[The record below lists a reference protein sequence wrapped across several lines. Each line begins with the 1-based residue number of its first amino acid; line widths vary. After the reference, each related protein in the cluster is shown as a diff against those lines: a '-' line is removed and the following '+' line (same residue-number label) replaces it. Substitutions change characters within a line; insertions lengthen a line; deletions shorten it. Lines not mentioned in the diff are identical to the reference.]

1 MLLVYASVSILEAEV
16 WQLAAKFSLLVLS
29 ALNKLVN
36 VREWLDIAD
45 VQGELRQ
52 LISEELH
59 KSLVLLRLERL
70 SKLLV
75 LLCIS
80 LLLLLVFHLLIF
92 ILVLFLIF
100 LFLARLLVDFLCEN
114 SLDDLDDS

>member
-45 VQGELRQ
+45 V
-52 LISEELH
+52 
-59 KSLVLLRLERL
+59 
-70 SKLLV
+70 
-75 LLCIS
+75 
-80 LLLLLVFHLLIF
+80 
-92 ILVLFLIF
+92 
-100 LFLARLLVDFLCEN
+100 
-114 SLDDLDDS
+114 